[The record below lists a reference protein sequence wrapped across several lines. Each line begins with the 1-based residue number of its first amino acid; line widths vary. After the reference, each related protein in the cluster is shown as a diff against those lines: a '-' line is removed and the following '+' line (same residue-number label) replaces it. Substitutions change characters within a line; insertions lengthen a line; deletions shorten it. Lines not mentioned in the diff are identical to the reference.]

1 MRRALLWL
9 PAVLYMALIFYSSSQ
24 SDPAPALTHAVW
36 DKLLHTGGY
45 AVLGVFFA
53 LALRG
58 EGFSLKTTFLVAVVL
73 TSLYAASDE
82 YHQSFTPQRESDV
95 NDWIAD
101 SLGGTVGA
109 AAFAA
114 VLKVRAVSKA

>member
-36 DKLLHTGGY
+36 DKLLHGGGY

-53 LALRG
+53 VALRG
-58 EGFSLKTTFLVAVVL
+58 EGFSVARTAVLAALL

-82 YHQSFTPQRESDV
+82 YHQRFTPQRQSDV
-95 NDWIAD
+95 EDWIAD
-101 SLGGTVGA
+101 SVGGTAGA
-109 AAFAA
+109 AAFAGA
-114 VLKVRAVSKA
+114 LRVKPVSKA